1 MIIESYIW
9 KEELNKELKSFEK
22 FLKDFDILNEDEKYQ
37 DKYNLK
43 IEKFFFVTSF
53 IIRKLIEAKKI
64 TDFLVKEKLH
74 CIGYEKI
81 YRLPRLLDYYGH
93 SCDIEK
99 NYCLDKPLNFTISL
113 QDICNL
119 FIHSYVFQG
128 CFNKNRF
135 DGIFINSINTK
146 NKICYYITYQQ
157 YKKII
162 VDVCND
168 FVNEVIMRFNAEK
181 NITEVINL
189 K

>member
-9 KEELNKELKSFEK
+9 KEELSKELKSFEK
-22 FLKDFDILNEDEKYQ
+22 FLKDFNILNEDEKYQ

-64 TDFLVKEKLH
+64 TTSLVEEKLH
-74 CIGYEKI
+74 CIGYKKI
-81 YRLPRLLDYYGH
+81 YRLPRISDYNGH
-93 SCDIEK
+93 SSDIEK
-99 NYCLDKPLNFTISL
+99 NYYLDKPLSFTISL
-113 QDICNL
+113 QNICNL
-119 FIHSYVFQG
+119 LIHSYVFQG

-162 VDVCND
+162 FDVCND
-168 FVNEVIMRFNAEK
+168 CVNEVRIKINQEK